1 MISFAVPSRGRPK
14 LAARLVDTAQSTA
27 DKHVEILFYLNKD
40 DPTLTEYK
48 DLLKD
53 NQYVVGPNQ
62 STCLSWNQM
71 ADKAKNDIVMLM
83 GDDVQC
89 QTKGWDTKISEQ
101 INQYKSKIL
110 MVVPSDGRLKGS
122 GQHEMTQPTLWHDAP
137 LGAAHFAVHKNWIN
151 ALGYLA
157 PPFFGIFGLMNIHKK
172 LHVKLTDVFLCQML
186 FLKQKKYLMPR
197 QLRLDQI

>member
-101 INQYKSKIL
+101 INQYKSNAKSIEL
-110 MVVPSDGRLKGS
+110 VSL
-122 GQHEMTQPTLWHDAP
+122 TPTSYPISKSSIYAP
-137 LGAAHFAVHKNWIN
+137 K
-151 ALGYLA
+151 
-157 PPFFGIFGLMNIHKK
+157 
-172 LHVKLTDVFLCQML
+172 
-186 FLKQKKYLMPR
+186 
-197 QLRLDQI
+197 